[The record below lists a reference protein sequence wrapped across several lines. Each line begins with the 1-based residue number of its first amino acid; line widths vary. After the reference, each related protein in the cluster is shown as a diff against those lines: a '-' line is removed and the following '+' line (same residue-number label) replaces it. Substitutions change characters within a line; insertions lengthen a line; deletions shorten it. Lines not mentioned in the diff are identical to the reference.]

1 MKKLLRF
8 TFLSIVCASSV
19 FADPG
24 PDKTHPDQ
32 HKPNPGPDQI
42 KPNDYHSG
50 FYVKLTGA
58 ALLPS
63 ETGLGS
69 FTDSWQYANA
79 DGSTIRSLSK
89 PSKADYKFAWGVLV
103 GYDASSLPNFAEAEY
118 FYLSNS
124 RHNYNDT
131 SDGPESFGS
140 VFFNIGL
147 PLAPGQD
154 FVSDAHLIYRLN
166 QVDTRVGHRF
176 YVADNHL
183 EISPSIG
190 VRWSDLIHNLSFAVG
205 HVRTSYWGV
214 GPVFG
219 IDGIYTLF
227 KGLKLLSHFD
237 AALVVGS
244 VKANS
249 KLDFFGKSKYVSP
262 NTNRVVPTLAAK
274 LGLRYDFIFSNQSS
288 LRIEAGYQVATYI
301 GVFDILTGLLEIP
314 AIAQTQRISS
324 ITTDNFSYSGPYASI
339 AFHM

>member
-1 MKKLLRF
+1 MKKFLRF
-8 TFLSIVCASSV
+8 TFLSIVYAGSV
-19 FADPG
+19 FAN
-24 PDKTHPDQ
+24 T
-32 HKPNPGPDQI
+32 NPVDTNPT
-42 KPNDYHSG
+42 DYHSG

-89 PSKADYKFAWGVLV
+89 PSKADYKFAWGVLA
-103 GYDASSLPNFAEAEY
+103 GYDASSLPNFAEVEY
-118 FYLSNS
+118 FYMSNS

-131 SDGPESFGS
+131 SDGPVSFGS
-140 VFFNIGL
+140 VFFNVGI

-154 FVSDAHLIYRLN
+154 FVSDAYLIYRVNL
-166 QVDTRVGHRF
+166 VDTRVGHRF

-219 IDGIYTLF
+219 IDGVYTLY

-237 AALVVGS
+237 AAL
-244 VKANS
+244 
-249 KLDFFGKSKYVSP
+249 
-262 NTNRVVPTLAAK
+262 
-274 LGLRYDFIFSNQSS
+274 SS
-288 LRIEAGYQVATYI
+288 RK
-301 GVFDILTGLLEIP
+301 
-314 AIAQTQRISS
+314 R
-324 ITTDNFSYSGPYASI
+324 
-339 AFHM
+339 